1 MLFWHIIENS
11 TETNVL
17 ISYLITFVNDFC
29 KYMLILNLMPDN
41 RHSKD
46 SINGAIDNGVK
57 ISRISRGSMS
67 FSLIECSGIAVEVK
81 KEPEPPTEVVK
92 QEEREPA
99 TKSSAPAP
107 PSKPPPEKRA
117 RLQWFFS
124 HILGRWRNVKS
135 CSTNWENSL
144 EYSWSLFALLI
155 WSFYKMLRMIWHQ
168 KGQSVA
174 CLSARTTFT
183 L

>member
-1 MLFWHIIENS
+1 
-11 TETNVL
+11 
-17 ISYLITFVNDFC
+17 
-29 KYMLILNLMPDN
+29 MLILNLMPDN

-117 RLQWFFS
+117 RLQ
-124 HILGRWRNVKS
+124 
-135 CSTNWENSL
+135 
-144 EYSWSLFALLI
+144 
-155 WSFYKMLRMIWHQ
+155 
-168 KGQSVA
+168 
-174 CLSARTTFT
+174 
-183 L
+183 